1 MQADYSVELGSG
13 DPALEL
19 PWRADDGS
27 VRYFNLK
34 LHPDLVLNIPEA
46 RSYPELSSFL
56 SRINAADFPL
66 ETAKCDAWSSRE
78 LATEEEVFGA
88 ACKFVCYVDLLFS
101 RDDLR
106 FSLEKHEA
114 LVEDLCKLLKRAPEI
129 AASVEFV
136 VRHCHFHGGDNQD
149 DSRIGFCVTTYIT
162 GFGDTE
168 DEARQRWTIA
178 LKLLQH
184 ALVQRSRQQ
193 AAGNREEQTFSRE

>member
-19 PWRADDGS
+19 PWRAEDGS

-46 RSYPELSSFL
+46 RKHPELSAFL
-56 SRINAADFPL
+56 TRINAADFPL

-101 RDDLR
+101 ADELR
-106 FSLEKHEA
+106 FSLEKHKA
-114 LVEDLCKLLKRAPEI
+114 LVEDLCNLLKRAPEM
-129 AASVEFV
+129 AASAEFV
-136 VRHCHFHGGDNQD
+136 IRHCHFHNSDNHA
-149 DSRIGFCVTTYIT
+149 DSRIGFCITAYVT
-162 GFGDTE
+162 GFGDS
-168 DEARQRWTIA
+168 DEEAVKRWTIA
-178 LKLLQH
+178 LKLLQN
-184 ALVQRSRQQ
+184 ALVQVSRAENRS
-193 AAGNREEQTFSRE
+193 

>member
-19 PWRADDGS
+19 PWRAEDGS

-46 RSYPELSSFL
+46 RKHPELSAFL
-56 SRINAADFPL
+56 TRINAADFPL
-66 ETAKCDAWSSRE
+66 ETAKCDAWSSME

-101 RDDLR
+101 ADDSR

-114 LVEDLCKLLKRAPEI
+114 LVEDLCNLLKRAPEM
-129 AASVEFV
+129 AASAEFV
-136 VRHCHFHGGDNQD
+136 IRHCHFHNSDNHA
-149 DSRIGFCVTTYIT
+149 DSRIGFCITAYVT
-162 GFGDTE
+162 GFGDS
-168 DEARQRWTIA
+168 DEEAVKRWTIA
-178 LKLLQH
+178 LKLLQN
-184 ALVQRSRQQ
+184 ALVQVSRAENRS
-193 AAGNREEQTFSRE
+193 

>member
-19 PWRADDGS
+19 PWRAEDGS

-46 RSYPELSSFL
+46 RKHPELSAFL
-56 SRINAADFPL
+56 TRINAADFPL

-101 RDDLR
+101 ADDSR

-114 LVEDLCKLLKRAPEI
+114 LVEDLCNLLKRAPEM
-129 AASVEFV
+129 AASAEFV
-136 VRHCHFHGGDNQD
+136 IRHCHFHNSDNHA
-149 DSRIGFCVTTYIT
+149 DSRIGFCITAYVT
-162 GFGDTE
+162 GFGDS
-168 DEARQRWTIA
+168 DEEAVKRWTIA
-178 LKLLQH
+178 LKLLQN
-184 ALVQRSRQQ
+184 ALVQVSRAENRS
-193 AAGNREEQTFSRE
+193 

>member
-1 MQADYSVELGSG
+1 MHADSSVELGSG

-19 PWRADDGS
+19 PWRADDSS

-46 RSYPELSSFL
+46 RNYPELSAFL
-56 SRINAADFPL
+56 SRLNASDFPL

-101 RDDLR
+101 GGDLR
-106 FSLEKHEA
+106 FSLEKHGTLA
-114 LVEDLCKLLKRAPEI
+114 EDLCNLLKRAPEM
-129 AASVEFV
+129 AASAEFV
-136 VRHCHFHGGDNQD
+136 VRHCHFHSSDNPA
-149 DSRIGFCVTTYIT
+149 DSRIGFCITAYVT

-168 DEARQRWTIA
+168 DEARQRWAIA
-178 LKLLQH
+178 LKLLQN
-184 ALVQRSRQQ
+184 ALVQLAKPSVQ
-193 AAGNREEQTFSRE
+193 

>member
-1 MQADYSVELGSG
+1 MHADSSVELGSG

-46 RSYPELSSFL
+46 RNYPELSAFL
-56 SRINAADFPL
+56 SRLNASDFPL

-101 RDDLR
+101 DGDLR
-106 FSLEKHEA
+106 FSLEKHET
-114 LVEDLCKLLKRAPEI
+114 LVEDLCNLLKRAPEM
-129 AASVEFV
+129 AASAEFV
-136 VRHCHFHGGDNQD
+136 VRHCHFHSGDNPS
-149 DSRIGFCVTTYIT
+149 DSRIGFCITAYIT

-168 DEARQRWTIA
+168 DEARQRWVIA

-184 ALVQRSRQQ
+184 ALVQL
-193 AAGNREEQTFSRE
+193 AKPFSSVRNK